1 MSIFRAKLS
10 YEEFMNK
17 ARNYPVPFKFFVKE
31 ANKITLYMH
40 YVVGNAAIVLLYWSE
55 IVGDE
60 ETLKKV
66 EDELNREGFKHAL
79 SFAQP
84 TPFGY

>member
-1 MSIFRAKLS
+1 MSMFKAKLS

-17 ARNYPVPFKFFVKE
+17 ARNYHVPFKFFTKE
-31 ANKITLYMH
+31 AKKITIFMQYILGSASIMFLFWSE
-40 YVVGNAAIVLLYWSE
+40 VVG
-55 IVGDE
+55 DD

-66 EDELNREGFKHAL
+66 EDELRREGFKHAL
-79 SFAQP
+79 AFEQP